1 MDWKAITDDLLLL
14 EKLKK
19 RFRDLGCTHGDALKL
34 ATHIY
39 LTNEP
44 IVIDR
49 KMNSDTNINR

>member
-1 MDWKAITDDLLLL
+1 MDWKSLTEDLLLL

-19 RFRDLGCTHGDALKL
+19 RFRDLGCSRGQALKL

-49 KMNSDTNINR
+49 KMSSNNNINR